1 MIYKAELD
9 FCHFLKRRMEDGT
22 ITLVTKIQQQDIEIN
37 TLWDQLI
44 KISDVNDVLIDFIR
58 RKGLLNELKH
68 EIIIKIGD
76 TLTYDNKEENSLY
89 NHVYERIKKLN

>member
-1 MIYKAELD
+1 
-9 FCHFLKRRMEDGT
+9 MEDGT

-58 RKGLLNELKH
+58 RKGLLTDLKH

-76 TLTYDNKEENSLY
+76 TLTYDNKEEYSLY

>member
-1 MIYKAELD
+1 
-9 FCHFLKRRMEDGT
+9 MEDGT

-58 RKGLLNELKH
+58 RKGLLTELKH